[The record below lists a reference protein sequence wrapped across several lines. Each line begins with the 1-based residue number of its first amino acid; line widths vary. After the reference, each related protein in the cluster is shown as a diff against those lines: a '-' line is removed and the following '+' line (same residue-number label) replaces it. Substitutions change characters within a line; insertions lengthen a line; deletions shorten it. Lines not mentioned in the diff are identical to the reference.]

1 MRLSRRSLRALTTR
15 GHDIDEVRYSEAKG
29 VKYASEVRG
38 KSLLRTFNAMLTNA
52 RQNRQVSAC
61 LQTNCC
67 RLVYTQIAVG
77 RVSADPLRKLD
88 CLPKFGSAKT
98 PNQRSKVRCWQ
109 SNPLSK
115 VHESKIG
122 YTVKLQ
128 YEGRRKRCRRK
139 NLCENLTVSPK
150 YGSTIKSKFKVE
162 NVLSAKYIP

>member
-1 MRLSRRSLRALTTR
+1 
-15 GHDIDEVRYSEAKG
+15 
-29 VKYASEVRG
+29 
-38 KSLLRTFNAMLTNA
+38 MLTNA

-67 RLVYTQIAVG
+67 RLVYILIAVG

-88 CLPKFGSAKT
+88 CLPKFGSAKK
-98 PNQRSKVRCWQ
+98 NSKSKAKARCWQ

-115 VHESKIG
+115 VNESKIG

-139 NLCENLTVSPK
+139 DPLRKLDCLPK
-150 YGSTIKSKFKVE
+150 IWLYYKIQIQGRESVVGKVYPLSKLHETKIGYPK
-162 NVLSAKYIP
+162 API